1 MFQKNFLMIY
11 NISNNG
17 LTASFHSKGAE
28 LFSLKNNEKEFIWN
42 GDPQFWGKHSP
53 ILFPI
58 VGTLKDGTYNYENKN
73 YSLSRHGFARDM
85 EFEVMSKSESSI
97 VFSLKSSSETLENY
111 PFDFELQ
118 IKYELIANSLSVG
131 YSVKNLSDNQMPF
144 SIGAHPAFALKND
157 FKNYSLRFKNDEFL
171 DYYLLENGLVS
182 KLTNQIHLLN
192 HQLQLDYNIFKYDA
206 LIIKSLAS
214 KSIEILE
221 NNVPFIKI
229 IFEEFPNLGIW
240 TVNNAG
246 FICIEPWFGYSDV
259 TTSNGNILEKEGINI
274 LEIDQNLTSTY
285 SIEIL

>member
-1 MFQKNFLMIY
+1 MNHS
-11 NISNNG
+11 ISNDG

-42 GDPQFWGKHSP
+42 GDQQFWGKHSP

-58 VGTLKDGTYNYENKN
+58 VGTLKDGTYNYDNKN

-85 EFEVMSKSESSI
+85 EFEVIEKASNSI
-97 VFSLKSSSETLENY
+97 VFSLKSSQETLENY
-111 PFDFELQ
+111 PFEFELQ

-131 YSVKNLSDNQMPF
+131 YLVKNLSDKKMPF
-144 SIGAHPAFALKND
+144 SIGAHPAFALANE
-157 FKNYSLRFKNDEFL
+157 FNNYSLSFKNDEVL

-182 KLTNQIHLLN
+182 NKTNQIQLIN
-192 HQLQLDYNIFKYDA
+192 NQLQLDYNIFANDA
-206 LIIKSLAS
+206 LVIKSLAS

-229 IFEEFPNLGIW
+229 IFEDFPNLGIW

-259 TTSNGNILEKEGINI
+259 TTSNGNLSEKEAINI
-274 LEIDQNLTSTY
+274 LEIDQNFTSTY

>member
-1 MFQKNFLMIY
+1 MIHS
-11 NISNNG
+11 ISNDG

-28 LFSLKNNEKEFIWN
+28 LFSLKKNNKEFIWN

-58 VGTLKDGTYNYENKN
+58 VGTLKDGTFNYENISH
-73 YSLSRHGFARDM
+73 SLSRHGFARDM
-85 EFEVMSKSESSI
+85 EFEVIEKACNSI
-97 VFSLKSSSETLENY
+97 IFSLKSSQNTLENY
-111 PFDFELQ
+111 PFEFELQ
-118 IKYELIANSLSVG
+118 IKYELIENSLSVG
-131 YSVKNLSDNQMPF
+131 YLVKNLSDKKMPF

-157 FKNYSLRFKNDEFL
+157 FKNYSLSFKNDEFL

-182 KLTNQIHLLN
+182 NKTNQLQLVNNQLN
-192 HQLQLDYNIFKYDA
+192 LDYNIFKYDA
-206 LIIKSLAS
+206 LVIKSLAS

-221 NNVPFIKI
+221 NNIPFLKI
-229 IFEEFPNLGIW
+229 IFENFPNLGIW
-240 TVNNAG
+240 TINNAG

>member
-1 MFQKNFLMIY
+1 MNHS
-11 NISNNG
+11 ISNDG

-42 GDPQFWGKHSP
+42 GDQQFWGKHSP

-58 VGTLKDGTYNYENKN
+58 VGTLKDGTYNYDNKN

-85 EFEVMSKSESSI
+85 EFEVIEKASNSI
-97 VFSLKSSSETLENY
+97 VFSLKSSQETLENY
-111 PFDFELQ
+111 PFEFELQ

-131 YSVKNLSDNQMPF
+131 YLVKNLSDKKMPF
-144 SIGAHPAFALKND
+144 SIGAHPAFALANE
-157 FKNYSLRFKNDEFL
+157 FNNYSLSFKNDEVL

-182 KLTNQIHLLN
+182 NKTNQIQLIN
-192 HQLQLDYNIFKYDA
+192 NQLQLDYNIFANDA
-206 LIIKSLAS
+206 LVIKSLAS

-229 IFEEFPNLGIW
+229 IFEDFPNLGIW